1 MGSETVPGKPIV
13 NSIKESLVML
23 DTLPDLDY
31 VLIEDTAGDKH
42 GTGLIPHRFGLLV
55 QSVWSCLE
63 HQSYHS
69 TRVSGWEYAIIVACI
84 THTHIYI
91 YIHTCI
97 CVCLCAR
104 IHVRTCATC
113 AFLATH
119 DPYAHL
125 KAMAQLMLLV
135 KPHRTTSSWR
145 PRGRLY
151 QLKSSERR
159 RASSK

>member
-1 MGSETVPGKPIV
+1 
-13 NSIKESLVML
+13 ML

-84 THTHIYI
+84 THIYIYI
-91 YIHTCI
+91 YIH
-97 CVCLCAR
+97 VYASVYV
-104 IHVRTCATC
+104 HVYM
-113 AFLATH
+113 FVPLQPVH
-119 DPYAHL
+119 
-125 KAMAQLMLLV
+125 
-135 KPHRTTSSWR
+135 S
-145 PRGRLY
+145 
-151 QLKSSERR
+151 
-159 RASSK
+159 